1 MRSPRQTRPQP
12 LLGAARLTDLAIN
25 VILPWLWM
33 RAAEGGN
40 EPLREQ
46 LETRYLGWP
55 AAEDNAVLRRARQ
68 RLLGGG
74 RRSSFRHAAAQQG
87 LLQIVRDFCDH
98 TNAVCDA
105 CPFPDV
111 VRRSYAAGKPT

>member
-1 MRSPRQTRPQP
+1 
-12 LLGAARLTDLAIN
+12 
-25 VILPWLWM
+25 V
-33 RAAEGGN
+33 
-40 EPLREQ
+40 
-46 LETRYLGWP
+46 
-55 AAEDNAVLRRARQ
+55 AVLALDSTLRVDFVVKCQ